1 MGEMQGGYGNQKK
14 GVVSGIDER
23 LFDFSPKF
31 GFCVFCR
38 SPLSNRSMYSRE
50 ASSMIGD
57 LDERR
62 GPCVISQPTK
72 QRSNKIIVVS
82 AIVYFGKRQ
91 KQT

>member
-1 MGEMQGGYGNQKK
+1 MQGRYGNQKK

-23 LFDFSPKF
+23 LFDFSPKS
-31 GFCVFCR
+31 GFCIFRR

-50 ASSMIGD
+50 TSSMIGD